1 MTKHNQLEEYMN
13 SITHYLGAL
22 TAVYGMVLLIFRAL
36 NFGTTAH
43 LVSFSIFGAALILLY
58 SMSGTYHI
66 LQPGKTKKL
75 FKIFDHSAIYILIS
89 SSYTPYLL
97 TVVEGKVAIILLCIQ
112 WVLTLMGIIFKI
124 KFTGRFTF
132 VSTLIYLFMGWM
144 IIFVFKN
151 LKTNLNSEAL
161 NLLLASG
168 ITYSVGAIF
177 YLLKKIK
184 FTHVIWHLF
193 VIGGSV
199 LNYLSIYYSI

>member
-1 MTKHNQLEEYMN
+1 MTDHNKLEEYMN

-22 TAVYGMVLLIFRAL
+22 TAVYGLVLLIFRAL
-36 NFGTTAH
+36 NFGTIAH
-43 LVSFSIFGAALILLY
+43 LISFSIFGAALVLLY

-66 LQPGKTKKL
+66 LQPGKAKKL

-97 TVVEGKVAIILLCIQ
+97 TVVKGQVAIVLLVIQ
-112 WVLTLMGIIFKI
+112 WMLTLMGIIFKI

-151 LKTNLNSEAL
+151 LKANLNSEAL
-161 NLLLASG
+161 NFLLASG

>member
-1 MTKHNQLEEYMN
+1 MTDHDKLEEYMN

-22 TAVYGMVLLIFRAL
+22 TAVYGLVLLIFRAL

-66 LQPGKTKKL
+66 LKPGKTKKL

-97 TVVEGKVAIILLCIQ
+97 TIVKGKVAMILLVIQ
-112 WVLTLMGIIFKI
+112 WMLTVMGIIFKI

-144 IIFVFKN
+144 IVFVFKN

-168 ITYSVGAIF
+168 ITYSLGAIF